1 MKSGLRIIAYTSLLL
16 VSMLCVTQSPGISA
30 TEYAKAH
37 TPAAVFG
44 GEEDGTPRL
53 DQPEVVIEAPSSV
66 KVGDMIVVDLSN
78 SIGGG
83 FDLVIIPEPPQVR
96 VFNDGKV
103 IVTASGYETTEY
115 LFIASCAL
123 NGQSDVKTHRV
134 RVIGPEPAKPSDP
147 GENLVE
153 KVLSWCETVD
163 SPTPRD
169 DALKLAQSFSSLA
182 TVINNGTFNT
192 AAEIVSA
199 TKTSNRDALGSNLKY
214 WVPLLDGLMNELRAM
229 SDVGMLP
236 DPMAHG
242 PVWDAVSEGL
252 KEYAKQLTE

>member
-1 MKSGLRIIAYTSLLL
+1 MGCHRHVA
-16 VSMLCVTQSPGISA
+16 VV
-30 TEYAKAH
+30 
-37 TPAAVFG
+37 VFG
-44 GEEDGTPRL
+44 DDEDGMPRV
-53 DQPEVVIEAPSSV
+53 DKPEVVIEAPSSV
-66 KVGDMIVVDLSN
+66 KVGDMIVVDLSK
-78 SIGGG
+78 SVGGG

-103 IVTASGYETTEY
+103 IVTASGYESTEY

-123 NGQSDVKTHRV
+123 NGESDVKTHTV
-134 RVIGPEPAKPSDP
+134 KVVGQKPAKPSDP

-153 KVLSWCETVD
+153 KVLSWCELVD

-182 TVINNGTFNT
+182 TVINNGTFST
-192 AAEIVSA
+192 AGEIVAA

-229 SDVGMLP
+229 STVGMLP

-242 PVWDAVSEGL
+242 PVWMAVSEGL
-252 KEYAKQLTE
+252 EEYAKQLTE